1 MIELSNQELCV
12 SGKIDFSNAEQ
23 YYQKGLQLIRQQQ
36 LPLVVNLAQL
46 EHGSTLALAVLVQ
59 WLRQTPEA
67 KGLQFKAVP
76 EKMMKIIQACH
87 LQDDLQLIVCK
98 RPLNPMPIF

>member
-1 MIELSNQELCV
+1 M
-12 SGKIDFSNAEQ
+12 A
-23 YYQKGLQLIRQQQ
+23 
-36 LPLVVNLAQL
+36 
-46 EHGSTLALAVLVQ
+46 STLALAVLVQ

-87 LQDDLQLIVCK
+87 LQDDLKLIV
-98 RPLNPMPIF
+98 